1 MEMFALHETTKQIKL
16 FVSVEAVVVDLPP
29 LLPTLH
35 PLVIDSETLMD
46 NVFGNDA
53 SNIRL
58 MEMFALHETT
68 KQIKLFVSVEAVVVD
83 LPPLLPTLHPLVID
97 SETLMDN
104 VFGNDASNIRL
115 MEMFALHET
124 TKQIKLFVSVE
135 AVVVDLPPLLPTLH
149 PLVIDSET
157 LMDNVF
163 GNDASN
169 IRLMEMFALHETTK
183 QIKLFVSVEA
193 VVVDLPPLLPTL
205 HPLVIDSE
213 TLMDNVFGN
222 DASNIRL
229 MEMFAL
235 HETTKQIK
243 LFVSVEAVVVDLPP
257 LLPTLHPLVIDSETL
272 MDNVFGN
279 DASNIRFDGASVEVG
294 NMNSVHGDAQDSDN
308 GDFEDDDVYGLIAE
322 DGDYGEENVI
332 SNHEYR
338 EEIDLDYRDDVLS
351 DYESGDDDLSHSSLE
366 SDDNVDK
373 R

>member
-1 MEMFALHETTKQIKL
+1 MSRQPLEGNKLGLSKIKL

-53 SNIRL
+53 SNI
-58 MEMFALHETT
+58 
-68 KQIKLFVSVEAVVVD
+68 S
-83 LPPLLPTLHPLVID
+83 
-97 SETLMDN
+97 
-104 VFGNDASNIRL
+104 
-115 MEMFALHET
+115 
-124 TKQIKLFVSVE
+124 
-135 AVVVDLPPLLPTLH
+135 
-149 PLVIDSET
+149 
-157 LMDNVF
+157 
-163 GNDASN
+163 
-169 IRLMEMFALHETTK
+169 
-183 QIKLFVSVEA
+183 
-193 VVVDLPPLLPTL
+193 
-205 HPLVIDSE
+205 
-213 TLMDNVFGN
+213 
-222 DASNIRL
+222 L